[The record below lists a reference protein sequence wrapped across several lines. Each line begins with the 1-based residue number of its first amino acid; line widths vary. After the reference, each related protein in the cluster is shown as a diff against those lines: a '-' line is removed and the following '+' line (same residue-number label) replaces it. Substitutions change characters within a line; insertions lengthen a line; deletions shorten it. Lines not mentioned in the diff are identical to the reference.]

1 MHVDGIARALGA
13 LLLVALVVAPA
24 AVYPAVQ
31 AQTVEDDPALAAA
44 EAYIT
49 KIEEFIN
56 KTLTLAEMYNITLP
70 DNLTVLVNQSFD
82 LLEQARAALEEGNAT
97 LAIQLANEASSTF
110 ADVAVYVWSNL
121 NPDVKQELMAAQVEA
136 AVQTRLMVAERLS
149 LVLEQMNETC
159 GCVTAQIAE
168 RVQMLVQMAEQAR
181 MALKMGNVSGA
192 QQIVARFDVEARQTM
207 QFALRQAQGTLEG
220 VSAAV
225 AAIRGAVQ
233 SIEAVADY
241 LNQTISLI
249 EQNQTD
255 LAIARLENA
264 TLRLDNLTVMLE
276 NIYTAAEAQGANE
289 TYLEAIMTLYNA
301 TVDARDLV
309 NASIYSLEQNDTE
322 TAIAYISMAVETLY
336 NATLQVADLPL
347 PGQVKA
353 QVMNMAK
360 VMGKLQAKMAVATDD
375 MYERISAFVDN
386 TLARLQ
392 DLLEKYQ
399 AGQVSEA
406 KVKAE
411 FAKAK
416 QQLENILRIIQ
427 DDAPQDLV
435 QKVQDAI
442 NWIDENTP
450 STSQPGGGQ
459 GGKGGM
465 GRP

>member
-1 MHVDGIARALGA
+1 MRVDAIARALGA

-44 EAYIT
+44 EAYIA

-56 KTLTLAEMYNITLP
+56 KTLTLAEMYNVTLP
-70 DNLTVLVNQSFD
+70 DNLTVLVNQSLD
-82 LLEQARAALEEGNAT
+82 LLEQAKAALEEGNAT

-110 ADVAVYVWSNL
+110 ADVAEYVWSSL
-121 NPDVKQELMAAQVEA
+121 SPEVKQELAAAQVEA

-149 LVLEQMNETC
+149 LVLQQMNETC
-159 GCVTAQIAE
+159 GCVPAQVAE

-181 MALKMGNVSGA
+181 MALRMGDVSGA

-241 LNQTISLI
+241 INQTISLI

-276 NIYTAAEAQGANE
+276 NIYAAAEAQGANE

-322 TAIAYISMAVETLY
+322 TAIAYLSMAVETLY

-360 VMGKLQAKMAVATDD
+360 VMGKLQAKMAVAAGD

-399 AGQVSEA
+399 QGQVSEA

-411 FAKAK
+411 FAKAR

-442 NWIDENTP
+442 NWIDENAP

-459 GGKGGM
+459 GGKGGQ